1 MVVRQVQGGMG
12 LAPLLDLIHLDL
24 AISQIQDGVSLARLP
39 DPIYLDLA
47 ISQIQGSVG
56 KALRLGNVPSPKG
69 RESNTH
75 TKPNAFGLGSQSSLK

>member
-1 MVVRQVQGGMG
+1 VRQVQGGMS
-12 LAPLLDLIHLDL
+12 LAPLLDPIHLDL

-47 ISQIQGSVG
+47 ISQIQGNLG
-56 KALRLGNVPSPKG
+56 KVLGLGNVPSPRW

-75 TKPNAFGLGSQSSLK
+75 TKPKAFGLGSQSSPR

>member
-1 MVVRQVQGGMG
+1 MRQVQGGVS
-12 LAPLLDLIHLDL
+12 LAPMLDPIHLNL

-56 KALRLGNVPSPKG
+56 KALGLGNVPS
-69 RESNTH
+69 
-75 TKPNAFGLGSQSSLK
+75 SSP